1 MEKMIGIILIAAGV
15 WVGVEY
21 FTEGDQM
28 FGGIFA
34 SEESAPASS
43 DDGAAARRD
52 HDWAGSRVKHSVTKM
67 HTDRAHGSRSGRGGL
82 IAAAFPPRPRSGF
95 TAASG

>member
-34 SEESAPASS
+34 SEESSSSASS
-43 DDGAAARRD
+43 DDGEEAAAAPRE

-67 HTDRAHGSRSGRGGL
+67 HTDRAARMKERLGSD
-82 IAAAFPPRPRSGF
+82 
-95 TAASG
+95 

>member
-21 FTEGDQM
+21 FTEGDRM

-34 SEESAPASS
+34 SEESAAPASS
-43 DDGAAARRD
+43 DDGETAARREP
-52 HDWAGSRVKHSVTKM
+52 DWAGSRVKHSVTKM
-67 HTDRAHGSRSGRGGL
+67 HTDRAARIKERLGSD
-82 IAAAFPPRPRSGF
+82 
-95 TAASG
+95 

>member
-34 SEESAPASS
+34 SEESASSASS
-43 DDGAAARRD
+43 DDADEAAAAPRE
-52 HDWAGSRVKHSVTKM
+52 HDWAGSRVKQSVTKM
-67 HTDRAHGSRSGRGGL
+67 HTDRAQRIKERLGSD
-82 IAAAFPPRPRSGF
+82 
-95 TAASG
+95 

>member
-34 SEESAPASS
+34 SEESAPSYGS
-43 DDGAAARRD
+43 DDGDEAAPREN
-52 HDWAGSRVKHSVTKM
+52 DWAGSRVKHSVTKM
-67 HTDRAHGSRSGRGGL
+67 HTDRAARIKERLGSD
-82 IAAAFPPRPRSGF
+82 
-95 TAASG
+95 

>member
-34 SEESAPASS
+34 SEESASSASS
-43 DDGAAARRD
+43 DDGGEAAPRE

-67 HTDRAHGSRSGRGGL
+67 HTDRAARIKERLGSD
-82 IAAAFPPRPRSGF
+82 
-95 TAASG
+95 

>member
-34 SEESAPASS
+34 SEESGSSASSASS
-43 DDGAAARRD
+43 DDGEEAAPRE

-67 HTDRAHGSRSGRGGL
+67 HTDRAARIKERLGSD
-82 IAAAFPPRPRSGF
+82 
-95 TAASG
+95 

>member
-34 SEESAPASS
+34 SEDSAPASASS
-43 DDGAAARRD
+43 DDQAAPRE
-52 HDWAGSRVKHSVTKM
+52 HDWAGSRVKQSVTKM
-67 HTDRAHGSRSGRGGL
+67 HTDRAARIKERLG
-82 IAAAFPPRPRSGF
+82 AD
-95 TAASG
+95 

>member
-1 MEKMIGIILIAAGV
+1 MEKMIGIILIVAGI

-34 SEESAPASS
+34 SDESAASYGSGDGDEAAPAN
-43 DDGAAARRD
+43 
-52 HDWAGSRVKHSVTKM
+52 DWAGARVKHSVTRM
-67 HTDRAHGSRSGRGGL
+67 HTDRAARLKERVG
-82 IAAAFPPRPRSGF
+82 AD
-95 TAASG
+95 

>member
-34 SEESAPASS
+34 SEESALPSSS
-43 DDGAAARRD
+43 DDGAAAAPRD
-52 HDWAGSRVKHSVTKM
+52 HEWAGSRVKHSVTKM
-67 HTDRAHGSRSGRGGL
+67 HTDRAQRIKERAG
-82 IAAAFPPRPRSGF
+82 AD
-95 TAASG
+95 

>member
-34 SEESAPASS
+34 SEESASASS
-43 DDGAAARRD
+43 SDEGDEAAPGE

-67 HTDRAHGSRSGRGGL
+67 HTDRAQRIKERLGSD
-82 IAAAFPPRPRSGF
+82 
-95 TAASG
+95 